1 MKANCS
7 LECGW
12 ELVTP
17 VVPIQSLWVAFTTLT
32 DENTAIF
39 QLLLG
44 KISNRYCFVVE

>member
-17 VVPIQSLWVAFTTLT
+17 VVPFQSLWVAFTTLT
-32 DENTAIF
+32 DEI
-39 QLLLG
+39 QLFF
-44 KISNRYCFVVE
+44 NFY